1 MLLKKLSYVCAVT
14 LVIVSLA
21 GCGTKENDNAA
32 NKAKTTDNSS
42 TQTQAPVDSNV
53 DVTEKPEVTETPQSN
68 DTSKDV
74 STLDTSSPDAIIE
87 SANALQKKEI
97 DALKSEWESLKG
109 KVDSYKSFVNKEEE
123 IEAFYKKVADK
134 CTAMCTTGYEASLAY
149 AKANIGVQGVQT
161 R

>member
-1 MLLKKLSYVCAVT
+1 MLLKKLSYVCAAT

-21 GCGTKENDNAA
+21 GCGTKGNDNDV
-32 NKAKTTDNSS
+32 NEAKTTDNSS
-42 TQTQAPVDSNV
+42 TQTQAPADSNV

-97 DALKSEWESLKG
+97 DALKSEWESLQ
-109 KVDSYKSFVNKEEE
+109 
-123 IEAFYKKVADK
+123 I
-134 CTAMCTTGYEASLAY
+134 L
-149 AKANIGVQGVQT
+149 
-161 R
+161 